1 MKLKNIKASF
11 IFGGDLQAQS
21 TNNNVFKMNGSVFT
35 IYNRSPKLLNVT
47 GVKSLVKL
55 KECKG
60 LMEKHF
66 NQPVIK
72 VRIDNAFF
80 SRKDNKNIDLEGIL
94 KYMKGNDE
102 YFVSYNPESYTVM
115 IFQPK
120 NKEFPTILLF
130 HTGSFI
136 LMGGKSLSTIY
147 KTEIFVKNII
157 NKFEKTLNSRGVRLN
172 CVSGQGPLLVSN
184 IEK

>member
-1 MKLKNIKASF
+1 MKLRNIKASF

-21 TNNNVFKMNGSVFT
+21 RKNTVFRMNGSVFT
-35 IYNRSPKLLNVT
+35 IYKRSPKLLNVT
-47 GVKSLVKL
+47 GVKSLVQL
-55 KECKG
+55 KECKM

-66 NQPVIK
+66 NQTIIE
-72 VRIDNAFF
+72 VRIDNTFF
-80 SRKDNKNIDLEGIL
+80 SRKDNKIIDLEGTHKHL
-94 KYMKGNDE
+94 QENKE

-136 LMGGKSLSTIY
+136 FMGGKSLAAIY
-147 KTEIFVKNII
+147 KTEIFIKNII
-157 NKFEKTLNSRGVRLN
+157 NMFEK
-172 CVSGQGPLLVSN
+172 
-184 IEK
+184 